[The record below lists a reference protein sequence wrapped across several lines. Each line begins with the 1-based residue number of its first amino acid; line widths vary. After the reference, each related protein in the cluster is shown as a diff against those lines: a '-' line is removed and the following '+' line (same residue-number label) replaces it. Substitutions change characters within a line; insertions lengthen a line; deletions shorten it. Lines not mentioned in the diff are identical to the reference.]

1 MTATKKALS
10 LVLSFVLA
18 VGLIPAV
25 PAMAAEANGLEDP
38 QVGEAFTSG
47 GVEQAPAL
55 ESPQED
61 REEKPLDAAAG
72 SLGVESEVAK
82 PQLSVEVSAI
92 EYIYID
98 KEVVSA
104 GDTQLFAVGLTDL
117 AAPLASAS
125 MEVVD
130 DQGGIY
136 RLDAISCIENAAAF
150 EFGIAEDMPQGHYG
164 IASISYQVEGDGA
177 SYEVDLLLGKEAGYG
192 FSVGGS
198 NATED
203 LGSQE
208 DKSVGDVT
216 AYSIGEDG
224 SLVQEDSIE
233 DAIQASDEQGAALL
247 YSGASA
253 RSSSARS
260 GNVVVALDPGHGT
273 DPDTGV
279 YDPGAIANG
288 LNEADVNYK
297 ITQYCK
303 EELEQYIGVT
313 VLVTP
318 RYRSVNARVDW
329 AAANG
334 ATVYVSQ
341 HCNSAS
347 AGAYGFEIYCPN
359 DSSFNYAAH
368 VVGTELG
375 QKIERQ
381 LAALGLYDRGVKY
394 RDSEFDGVG
403 GPYEYE
409 DGHLADYY
417 SAIERSRQHGFPGI
431 IVEHAFVTNAS
442 DAAFLSNEAN
452 LKALGVA
459 DATGIAEQYGLTKG
473 NPDDYW
479 AVYSYDYYIEHNP
492 DVYAAY
498 GDDEGAV
505 FRHFI
510 EYGMKEGRQSSPI
523 FDISYYRGQ
532 YGDLAHEFGDDLARY
547 FNHFMRSGMAEG
559 RQGSEAFSV
568 ESYYNEYPDVR
579 RAYGTASWE
588 PYYRHYLNDG
598 IGEGR
603 RGTGCGEL
611 VGWLS
616 SLDGVDYSPVYDG
629 AYYAGRN
636 GDVAAFATVSRGYA
650 SVVDDA
656 ALLGH
661 FVRSGM
667 AEGRQGSEA
676 FSVESYY
683 NEYPDVRRAYGTASW
698 EPYYRHYLEYGIAE
712 GRHGIG
718 CDEFIPDSSSAIMGR
733 SQTTVAQMVR
743 HFSKIGKPYPS
754 DVYDQYGAS
763 TIDEFCSILFEE
775 SAAEGVRAEVVFV
788 QAMHETGWLQ
798 FGGDVRAEQCN
809 FAGIGAT
816 GGVPGASFNDWGT
829 DSVRKGLRAQVQHL
843 KAYASADDLVN
854 ECVDPRFSYVVRGSA
869 QTIEELGGGSGLA
882 ARHMAMR
889 CWS

>member
-1 MTATKKALS
+1 M
-10 LVLSFVLA
+10 
-18 VGLIPAV
+18 
-25 PAMAAEANGLEDP
+25 
-38 QVGEAFTSG
+38 
-47 GVEQAPAL
+47 
-55 ESPQED
+55 
-61 REEKPLDAAAG
+61 
-72 SLGVESEVAK
+72 
-82 PQLSVEVSAI
+82 
-92 EYIYID
+92 
-98 KEVVSA
+98 
-104 GDTQLFAVGLTDL
+104 
-117 AAPLASAS
+117 
-125 MEVVD
+125 
-130 DQGGIY
+130 
-136 RLDAISCIENAAAF
+136 
-150 EFGIAEDMPQGHYG
+150 
-164 IASISYQVEGDGA
+164 
-177 SYEVDLLLGKEAGYG
+177 
-192 FSVGGS
+192 
-198 NATED
+198 
-203 LGSQE
+203 
-208 DKSVGDVT
+208 
-216 AYSIGEDG
+216 
-224 SLVQEDSIE
+224 
-233 DAIQASDEQGAALL
+233 
-247 YSGASA
+247 
-253 RSSSARS
+253 
-260 GNVVVALDPGHGT
+260 
-273 DPDTGV
+273 
-279 YDPGAIANG
+279 
-288 LNEADVNYK
+288 
-297 ITQYCK
+297 
-303 EELEQYIGVT
+303 
-313 VLVTP
+313 
-318 RYRSVNARVDW
+318 
-329 AAANG
+329 
-334 ATVYVSQ
+334 
-341 HCNSAS
+341 
-347 AGAYGFEIYCPN
+347 
-359 DSSFNYAAH
+359 
-368 VVGTELG
+368 VGTELG

-588 PYYRHYLNDG
+588 PYYRHYL
-598 IGEGR
+598 
-603 RGTGCGEL
+603 
-611 VGWLS
+611 
-616 SLDGVDYSPVYDG
+616 
-629 AYYAGRN
+629 
-636 GDVAAFATVSRGYA
+636 
-650 SVVDDA
+650 
-656 ALLGH
+656 
-661 FVRSGM
+661 
-667 AEGRQGSEA
+667 
-676 FSVESYY
+676 
-683 NEYPDVRRAYGTASW
+683 
-698 EPYYRHYLEYGIAE
+698 EYGIAE

-869 QTIEELGGGSGLA
+869 QTIEELGGKWASSPAYGDALLEL
-882 ARHMAMR
+882 MDFLFR
-889 CWS
+889 C